1 MRIVRRCTGGRHQ
14 TEYGAGPASDAGKT
28 ARVSD
33 RWREDGGDTRGDE
46 AIPAAGYGPG
56 APFAR
61 RGRLRGRDSS
71 EENPGW
77 AGKKSIDDGLKQGG
91 DAHLTGSALSGAS
104 LLLTRGMIAPP
115 QSFGARPG

>member
-1 MRIVRRCTGGRHQ
+1 MDGTRPNMAPDLRVMRERRRASATDGAR
-14 TEYGAGPASDAGKT
+14 TEA
-28 ARVSD
+28 
-33 RWREDGGDTRGDE
+33 TRDDE
-46 AIPAAGYGPG
+46 AISAAGYGPG

-115 QSFGARPG
+115 QSFGARPGLVSSRDAR